1 MRQGP
6 LLSVPGTN
14 NLIVPR
20 GTNISQTEGQ
30 DTHFSDM
37 GGDKLPF
44 YTGGKHYFH
53 IVREDKLWKLSK
65 PLNATAPPMRD
76 KGY

>member
-30 DTHFSDM
+30 DTHFSHM
-37 GGDKLPF
+37 GEGQTFFLHR
-44 YTGGKHYFH
+44 GGNITF
-53 IVREDKLWKLSK
+53 I
-65 PLNATAPPMRD
+65 
-76 KGY
+76 

>member
-30 DTHFSDM
+30 DTHFSHM
-37 GGDKLPF
+37 GGGQTFFLHR
-44 YTGGKHYFH
+44 GGNITF
-53 IVREDKLWKLSK
+53 I
-65 PLNATAPPMRD
+65 
-76 KGY
+76 